1 MYGRSRK
8 SWFRM
13 TGRINC
19 TTSGI
24 GVSGCTAVVE
34 LALAPPG
41 EEVRLEANKMAETEI
56 RPRARVICNAEA
68 RTELSCFFFICF
80 FRWSSGS
87 ERRFF
92 LGTPQA
98 SPEISLM
105 FFDCFQMEFFEVECL
120 FVRKACK
127 RVKHLFRFLDFVLPK
142 RPPKTFFCSA
152 YWNDPGLRHP
162 SLRDAYTPSN
172 PSGSSFGWRGT

>member
-8 SWFRM
+8 SVFRM
-13 TGRINC
+13 TGPINC

-24 GVSGCTAVVE
+24 GVSGCIAVVE

-41 EEVRLEANKMAETEI
+41 EEVRLEANKIAESEI

-68 RTELSCFFFICF
+68 RTELSCFFFIFF

-87 ERRFF
+87 ERLFL

-98 SPEISLM
+98 PQEISLS
-105 FFDCFQMEFFEVECL
+105 FYCL
-120 FVRKACK
+120 FSVGVFC
-127 RVKHLFRFLDFVLPK
+127 RVLLFVEL
-142 RPPKTFFCSA
+142 
-152 YWNDPGLRHP
+152 
-162 SLRDAYTPSN
+162 
-172 PSGSSFGWRGT
+172 